1 MHPAYSVIFFTTAT
15 GAGYGLLAL
24 LGFMSLLGVLPAD
37 LRFALAGLGL
47 AFALIAGGLLSSTG
61 HLGRPERAWRA
72 FSQWRSSWLS
82 REGVCAVLTF
92 VPGALFGL
100 GWILA
105 QRTDGWVAAAGAAAA
120 LGAVATV
127 CCTAMIYAS
136 LKPVAQWHSR
146 FTLPGYLIFAAMSGL
161 TLLNAMFAVFGQPS
175 GVLSIGAAVLTLV
188 GWAWKRATWQHDD
201 ALGLPVTANSATG
214 LAGGR
219 VRSIEW
225 PHSEENYLLKEMG
238 FRVARKHRDR
248 LRLIA
253 QVLAFAVPAVL
264 LGGVLLLPAPAA
276 TAAGLVAAFCQIAG
290 LLVERWLFFADA
302 KHTVMLYYGRT

>member
-1 MHPAYSVIFFTTAT
+1 MPPAPSIIAFTTLS
-15 GAGYGLLAL
+15 GLGYGLAAML
-24 LGFMSLLGVLPAD
+24 
-37 LRFALAGLGL
+37 GLGL
-47 AFALIAGGLLSSTG
+47 LDPAAAATKIAHVSALALISAGLLSSTA
-61 HLGRPERAWRA
+61 HLGNPQRAWRA
-72 FSQWRSSWLS
+72 LSQWRSSWLS
-82 REGVCAVLTF
+82 REGVMAIATF
-92 VPGALFGL
+92 VPLVASAWLSVFEGRYLALPGL
-100 GWILA
+100 
-105 QRTDGWVAAAGAAAA
+105 
-120 LGAVATV
+120 LGAVLCLGTV
-127 CCTAMIYAS
+127 YCTSMIYAS

-214 LAGGR
+214 LAGGK

-248 LRLIA
+248 LRLVA